1 VALRRRDLAGFECP
15 HVYSAIL
22 AGTDSGSRCFKDVDE
37 DTRRFQS
44 QSARLMGDMKEAG
57 DAPFRGE
64 VELDSKV
71 SLVAG
76 ILNPCSYL
84 IKCECAY
91 DVEVPF
97 SSHGPHMTHGT

>member
-1 VALRRRDLAGFECP
+1 MAHRRHESADCERP
-15 HVYSAIL
+15 HVYSANF
-22 AGTDSGSRCFKDVDE
+22 AGTDCVSWCFKDVDE

-71 SLVAG
+71 GLPCRHPQFLLIPHKLLVCLQG
-76 ILNPCSYL
+76 
-84 IKCECAY
+84 
-91 DVEVPF
+91 
-97 SSHGPHMTHGT
+97 